1 MVHQHRPI
9 AMRPSV
15 WGPIFWHTMHIIS
28 LGYPEEPDEP
38 TRQAASS
45 FYQSLSALIPCPICR
60 VHYANHLKANPV
72 SPSLDTRKD
81 LFTWTV
87 KIHNLVNKDLGKPEY
102 TEMESIAFYHSLG
115 DLGRSPVWT
124 PQDIHSIQ
132 FKEALQLA
140 GITLAAGATL
150 GVGYYIFTNFYSIK

>member
-1 MVHQHRPI
+1 MPGRIP
-9 AMRPSV
+9 PST
-15 WGPIFWHTMHIIS
+15 WGPFFWHTMHIVA
-28 LGYPEEPDEP
+28 LGYPNEPSYAEK
-38 TRQAASS
+38 RAAKE
-45 FYQSLSALIPCPICR
+45 FYESLLHLIPCPVCR

-124 PQDIHSIQ
+124 PQDINSIQ

-150 GVGYYIFTNFYSIK
+150 GVGYYIFTNFYNTK

>member
-1 MVHQHRPI
+1 MPGRIP
-9 AMRPSV
+9 PST
-15 WGPIFWHTMHIIS
+15 WGPFFWHTMHIIA
-28 LGYPEEPDEP
+28 LGYPNEP
-38 TRQAASS
+38 TYAEKRAAKE
-45 FYQSLSALIPCPICR
+45 FFESLLHLIPCPICR
-60 VHYANHLKANPV
+60 IHYANHLKANPV

-150 GVGYYIFTNFYSIK
+150 GVGYYIFTNFYSTK

>member
-1 MVHQHRPI
+1 MPGRIP
-9 AMRPSV
+9 PST
-15 WGPIFWHTMHIIS
+15 WGPFFWHTMHIVA
-28 LGYPEEPDEP
+28 LGYPNEPSYAEK
-38 TRQAASS
+38 RAAKE
-45 FYQSLSALIPCPICR
+45 FYESLLHLIPCPICR

-115 DLGRSPVWT
+115 DLERSPVWT

-150 GVGYYIFTNFYSIK
+150 GVGYYIFTKFYNTK